1 MIRIHHAK
9 GTRSMRLIWLC
20 EELALPYEL
29 APVDFTPAGRAKP
42 EWRRISPTGKV
53 PAIHDGEFSMFESGA
68 IVEFLLER
76 YGQGRLRPPPG
87 TPDSGVYLQWSWF
100 AEATFARPLGDIAQH
115 TVVRPEPQ
123 RIPAVVEDAKLRTLV
138 CLDALEAAVPAGR
151 YLVNSGF
158 TAADIMMGYS
168 VFLARRF
175 GVLTAANYPNVNA
188 YLARLETHAA
198 FIKSQQ

>member
-68 IVEFLLER
+68 IVEYLLER
-76 YGQGRLRPPPG
+76 YGRAGCGRRRARRQRPVSAVELVRRG
-87 TPDSGVYLQWSWF
+87 HRAAG
-100 AEATFARPLGDIAQH
+100 RHRQH
-115 TVVRPEPQ
+115 TVVRPEAQ
-123 RIPAVVEDAKLRTLV
+123 RIRRWSRTPSCARR
-138 CLDALEAAVPAGR
+138 CLDALEAAVRR
-151 YLVNSGF
+151 YLLDSGF
-158 TAADIMMGYS
+158 TAADIMMGYP

-175 GVLTAANYPNVNA
+175 GVLAPANS
-188 YLARLETHAA
+188 T
-198 FIKSQQ
+198 

>member
-68 IVEFLLER
+68 IVEYLLEC
-76 YGQGRLRPPPG
+76 YGKGRLRPAPG
-87 TPDSGVYLQWSWF
+87 TPESGLYLQWSWF

-115 TVVRPEPQ
+115 TVVRPEAQ
-123 RIPAVVEDAKLRTLV
+123 RIPAVVEDAKVRTLV
-138 CLDALEAAVPAGR
+138 CLDALEAAVPGGR
-151 YLVNSGF
+151 YLLSSGF
-158 TAADIMMGYS
+158 TAADIMMGYP

-175 GVLTAANYPNVNA
+175 GVLTPANYPNVNA
-188 YLARLETHAA
+188 YLARLETHAG